1 MTRPDS
7 PAAPQHLLVFGDSL
21 TFHGPERPVAL
32 TDPRLWPNI
41 AGASLGASVDEV
53 DGSVD
58 VVARLGWTARDAWWA
73 LTKDPNVATV
83 LAPRATAL
91 VLAVSQMD
99 HLPAALP
106 TYLRDGIP
114 YLRPGGL
121 RRAARN
127 AYRAAGPTVIRLT
140 GGRLRQLPQ
149 AATDTYLTRITQAT
163 RLLSPLGED
172 LPVVLLG
179 PSPHAATAYPS
190 HRHHAPAAAAARRW
204 AEANGALLVE
214 LDPIVQPSLDAGTG
228 NPDGMHWGWQV
239 HAEIGAAVAEALRST
254 LRR

>member
-1 MTRPDS
+1 MSGAMRPNR
-7 PAAPQHLLVFGDSL
+7 HVLVFADSL
-21 TFHGPERPVAL
+21 AFHGPDAPHPPN
-32 TDPRLWPNI
+32 DPRLYPNVM
-41 AGASLGASVDEV
+41 AAAMSSSLG
-53 DGSVD
+53 VD
-58 VVARLGWTARDAWWA
+58 VSSDLVARLGWTARDAWWA
-73 LTKDPNVATV
+73 LTKDPRVWGELV
-83 LAPRATAL
+83 PRADAI
-91 VLAVSQMD
+91 VLGVGQMD

-114 YLRPGGL
+114 YVRPGSL
-121 RRAARN
+121 RRRVRT
-127 AYRAAGPTVIRLT
+127 AYTTATPWVIRAT